1 MLLTEFKNYVRRVA
15 YSFSNIDLQ
24 KETALSTTPEPIV
37 VILREIRDI
46 KTWIKSSLENI
57 HGHSI
62 PHCFKFQKNATG
74 HVIMFYKNWS
84 SDPWCDEQDAVKLLK
99 VVHLFYK
106 ESCKPNDRS
115 HSLVF
120 LLTVNAYRC
129 TPCCQ
134 S

>member
-1 MLLTEFKNYVRRVA
+1 MKVLIMLLTEFKNYVRRVA
-15 YSFSNIDLQ
+15 YSFSNIDPQ

-46 KTWIKSSLENI
+46 KTWIKSSLEDI
-57 HGHSI
+57 HVFSVSKE
-62 PHCFKFQKNATG
+62 CNRSCDN
-74 HVIMFYKNWS
+74 MFYKNWS

>member
-57 HGHSI
+57 HGHST

-74 HVIMFYKNWS
+74 RDNVLQKL
-84 SDPWCDEQDAVKLLK
+84 EQW
-99 VVHLFYK
+99 
-106 ESCKPNDRS
+106 
-115 HSLVF
+115 SLVWWAGCSETAKGGTF
-120 LLTVNAYRC
+120 VLQRKL
-129 TPCCQ
+129 
-134 S
+134 